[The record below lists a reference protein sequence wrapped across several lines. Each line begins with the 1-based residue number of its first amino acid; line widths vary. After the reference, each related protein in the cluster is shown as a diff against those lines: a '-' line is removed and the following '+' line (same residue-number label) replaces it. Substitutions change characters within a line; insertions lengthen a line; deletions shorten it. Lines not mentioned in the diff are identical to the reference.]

1 SRWGL
6 VESALGGLDRVYL
19 AHKWLG
25 VWALGFASVHLT
37 FKAGLDVWQ
46 TAPIVELDGDLRRL
60 VRQLSFV
67 ALMFI
72 VLLALNRNIPYRV
85 WRLWHKTSG
94 PLFVIIVLH
103 WLSIA
108 SPLALAT
115 PAGIWMAAVSA
126 IGLLAAA
133 YKLLLYPFLARHAE
147 YRVVRVEPGASAAR
161 LELVRVRH
169 GIAPEPGQFGF
180 LRMKVDGLREP
191 HPFTI
196 ASAGRADGPVAFL
209 IRSLGDYTHQLIRAV
224 QPGMHADIYGPYGR
238 FLRPAQAAR
247 ELWIAGGV
255 GISPF
260 VAWLDDES
268 TGR

>member
-72 VLLALNRNIPYRV
+72 VLLALNRNITYRV
-85 WRLWHKTSG
+85 WRLWHKASG

-108 SPLALAT
+108 SPLALTT
-115 PAGIWMAAVSA
+115 PAAIWMAAVSG

-133 YKLLLYPFLARHAE
+133 YKLLLYPLLARHAE
-147 YRVVRVEPGASAAR
+147 YRVVRVEPGARAAR
-161 LELVRVRH
+161 LELLPVRR
-169 GIAPEPGQFGF
+169 GITAEPGQFGF

-196 ASAGRADGPVAFL
+196 ASAKSADGRVDFL
-209 IRSLGDYTHQLIRAV
+209 IRSLGDYTGRLISNT
-224 QPGMHADIYGPYGR
+224 QIGMHADIYAPYGR
-238 FLRPAQAAR
+238 FNRSRAAKR
-247 ELWIAGGV
+247 EVWIGGV
-255 GISPF
+255 VG
-260 VAWLDDES
+260 
-268 TGR
+268 